1 MATMSDMPEWWETVF
16 NQHEISDLQR
26 ATDEAV
32 NNNPDDQF
40 DVAYLAGFMNMEF
53 VDIEF
58 SLPIEQVP
66 SILKGLRE
74 AQLYTKVDADWQA
87 FIDLFGSVLAAQYM
101 VTDCEYDEEATD
113 IATWFLP
120 DDDDTA

>member
-16 NQHEISDLQR
+16 NQHEINDLQR
-26 ATDEAV
+26 VTEEAV
-32 NNNPDDQF
+32 NNLDDQF
-40 DVAYLAGFMNMEF
+40 DVTDLAEYMNMEF

-58 SLPIEQVP
+58 SLPIEQAP

-74 AQLYTKVDADWQA
+74 AQLYTKVDANWQA
-87 FIDLFGSVLAAQYM
+87 FVDLFGSVLAAQYM

-120 DDDDTA
+120 DDD

>member
-16 NQHEISDLQR
+16 NQHEINDLQR
-26 ATDEAV
+26 VTEEAV
-32 NNNPDDQF
+32 NNNLDDQF
-40 DVAYLAGFMNMEF
+40 DVTDLAEYMNMEF

-74 AQLYTKVDADWQA
+74 AQLYTKVDANWQA
-87 FIDLFGSVLAAQYM
+87 FVDLFGSVLAVQYLES
-101 VTDCEYDEEATD
+101 DIDYDEETTD

-120 DDDDTA
+120 DDD